1 VSLRLKLLIAVIVV
15 AFGGLAASD
24 VATYTSLRSFLFE
37 RVDRQLEDARFSVLH
52 DLQEGGGFAVRGG
65 PGSPLEPPGTYAEL
79 RDTSGNLIGQPLRKT
94 YGAAPSADPS
104 LPSKLPRPGVSAD
117 QPDRFTVGAIGGGS
131 LRYRVRVDPVQNPRG
146 DKGMLLVAVP
156 LADVDQTLGRLRL
169 IEGLVSAFVV
179 LALGFL
185 LWWLVRRE
193 LRPLEEIGVT
203 AGAIAA
209 GDLTRRVQPTDER
222 TEIGR
227 LGIALN
233 SMLAQIE
240 AAFEER
246 RASESRLRRFVADAS
261 HELRTPLT
269 SIRGYAELF
278 RRGAS
283 ARPQDLEK
291 SMRRIEAEASRM
303 GVMVD
308 DLLLLARLDQGRP
321 LDRASVDLGQVAMDA
336 AESARA
342 VEPDRPIDVQV
353 EGPAIVDGDAGKLR
367 QVVDN
372 LLDNVRVHTPA
383 GTPVHVRVEGS
394 GQEVVLSVADEGPG
408 LSPEAVGR
416 VFERFYRGDPARS
429 RVTGGAGLGLSIVF
443 AIAEAHGGRVGAS
456 SADGSGAAFEV
467 RLPARSDA
475 EVELQP
481 EGEGESEVEV
491 PADPAGPDVGGPDE
505 PGDTAEAISQV
516 GVLPA
521 GPSEPPAASPSA
533 GQPP

>member
-1 VSLRLKLLIAVIVV
+1 VSLRLKLLIAVIVL

-24 VATYTSLRSFLFE
+24 VATYTSLRSFLFK
-37 RVDRQLEDARFSVLH
+37 RVDQQLADARFPVLH
-52 DLQEGGGFAVRGG
+52 DLQEGGGFEVRGG

-79 RDTSGNLIGQPLRKT
+79 RDASGNLIGQPLRKT

-104 LPSKLPRPGVSAD
+104 LPSKLPRPGESAD
-117 QPDRFTVGAIGGGS
+117 QPDRFTVGAVGDRS

-146 DKGMLLVAVP
+146 DKGLLLIAVP

-179 LALGFL
+179 LALGIL
-185 LWWLVRRE
+185 LWVLVRRE

-209 GDLTRRVQPTDER
+209 GDLTRRVELTDER

-283 ARPQDLEK
+283 SRPEDLTK
-291 SMRRIEAEASRM
+291 SMRRIEAEAARM
-303 GVMVD
+303 GVLVD

-321 LDRASVDLGQVAMDA
+321 LERATVDLGRVAADA

-342 VEPDRPIDVQV
+342 VEPDRPIDVEV
-353 EGPAIVDGDAGKLR
+353 EGAGLVDGDEGKLR

-372 LLDNVRVHTPA
+372 LLDNVRGHTAA
-383 GTPVHVRVEGS
+383 GTPVHVRVEAA
-394 GQEVVLSVADEGPG
+394 GQEVILSVIDEGPG
-408 LSPEAVGR
+408 LSAEAVGR

-429 RVTGGAGLGLSIVF
+429 RVTGGAGLGLSIVS
-443 AIAEAHGGRVGAS
+443 AIVEAHGGRVVAS
-456 SADGSGAAFEV
+456 SPDGSGAAFEV
-467 RLPARSDA
+467 RLPARFETGA
-475 EVELQP
+475 EK
-481 EGEGESEVEV
+481 
-491 PADPAGPDVGGPDE
+491 PAEPAEPAEPTEPQAGDPDDPTK
-505 PGDTAEAISQV
+505 PGRQTVTQV
-516 GVLPA
+516 GVAPA
-521 GPSEPPAASPSA
+521 GPSEPRGASPSA
-533 GQPP
+533 GPPP